1 MEKNQAFSSFCFRDM
16 VDLEILQSDWPR
28 AFWPISQETDSSQVW
43 NLCKNTVNN
52 TNFLYI
58 PTPEKKKTK
67 VSNNFKK
74 PYFWPIFSFL
84 VQKNFLKKPSC
95 HPQHHMGI

>member
-58 PTPEKKKTK
+58 PTPEKKRQKFPIISK
-67 VSNNFKK
+67 N
-74 PYFWPIFSFL
+74 PIFGPF
-84 VQKNFLKKPSC
+84 FHFWCKKTF
-95 HPQHHMGI
+95 